1 MIKTK
6 NFRLE
11 ELVCDHVFK
20 KYGQTAWQF
29 LDPRL
34 IQTLNYIRDK
44 INKPMEIN
52 NYYWGGGDSQS
63 GLRCNL
69 CHLVYI
75 RTKKDMVYMSAHCEG
90 QAIDF
95 STENLT
101 ADEVREWL
109 IKHQEELPYPIRL
122 EHGDY
127 ADHWVH
133 LDVRDAGEKVYIF
146 KP

>member
-52 NYYWGGGDSQS
+52 NYHWGGGDSQS

-75 RTKKDMVYMSAHCEG
+75 RTKS
-90 QAIDF
+90 ID
-95 STENLT
+95 TC
-101 ADEVREWL
+101 
-109 IKHQEELPYPIRL
+109 
-122 EHGDY
+122 
-127 ADHWVH
+127 
-133 LDVRDAGEKVYIF
+133 
-146 KP
+146 